1 MKPAYPWWL
10 VPTKQLQKT
19 ICNKRKQK
27 KYNRNINFVY
37 LAPWKVIR
45 IAESWK
51 FLHGIM
57 DFGIR
62 NPANYEILESRP
74 FEIWNTLRNLGSK
87 MVSDQLHRLKVSID
101 ISYFQVSRLEQANVF
116 QTLEYSFRDRVIT
129 TTIDSVM
136 NKIVLFFFFFSD
148 SSKQYIAGSMISR
161 TSMSHCITG
170 SPSFA

>member
-1 MKPAYPWWL
+1 
-10 VPTKQLQKT
+10 
-19 ICNKRKQK
+19 
-27 KYNRNINFVY
+27 
-37 LAPWKVIR
+37 
-45 IAESWK
+45 
-51 FLHGIM
+51 
-57 DFGIR
+57 
-62 NPANYEILESRP
+62 
-74 FEIWNTLRNLGSK
+74 

-136 NKIVLFFFFFSD
+136 NKIVLFFFPD

>member
-1 MKPAYPWWL
+1 
-10 VPTKQLQKT
+10 
-19 ICNKRKQK
+19 
-27 KYNRNINFVY
+27 
-37 LAPWKVIR
+37 
-45 IAESWK
+45 
-51 FLHGIM
+51 
-57 DFGIR
+57 
-62 NPANYEILESRP
+62 
-74 FEIWNTLRNLGSK
+74 

-136 NKIVLFFFFFSD
+136 NEIVLFFFFFFSD